1 VIAGD
6 AAQPPPGERARML
19 PSFLKVLRTASLG
32 VGFWLLPLVCAGLWL
47 GTHSVIFKEGLFFSK
62 AAMLTFGGAYAVL
75 PYVSQQAVE
84 SFSWLSASQML
95 DGLAF
100 AETTPGPRIMVLEFV
115 GFLGAWN
122 QPAPFTPL
130 LSATLGALMTVW
142 CTFAP
147 SFLWIFLGAPYVDRL
162 QGNPQIAGVLAGQ
175 LTTDPAKCATKPPV
189 FTSCYPASPIYWR
202 HINALVNIRRTSP
215 DAYPYSYGIDSTGK
229 LVFIGSYGAY
239 GVSEDRKVLGVGI
252 PRGAKY
258 LQGLE
263 AIIDAKTLGFFKQGL
278 TATTFQP
285 AYTDTLGHWISV
297 YTPIKDKAGK
307 VVGAIGVDYKISYVS
322 KVRRDVQ
329 RSLYPVFIVA
339 YILLLGLVF
348 VLSGQFAKRI
358 SRLNSVTRK
367 VADGDYDVDIS
378 SSASAVFTDEMT
390 ELANS
395 FLVMTKKVGD
405 RERTLTQTVQ
415 VLRVE
420 IDEAKRK
427 DAVSEIVDSDFFN
440 DLTKKAGVMRAKVK
454 GLEIAEASAERASR
468 SEAGSSDE

>member
-1 VIAGD
+1 MEMSAIGTIA
-6 AAQPPPGERARML
+6 AATSVAPIFVPRPHVRGSSDSFTVCPSVVPQGGLHPANATFANAKRTHSLLFLRTLYTRVMTAVQIETPVSTERAKRTRRLGMRWKL
-19 PSFLKVLRTASLG
+19 LIAFGLVFTVFFVVLAVWILQ
-32 VGFWLLPLVCAGLWL
+32 
-47 GTHSVIFKEGLFFSK
+47 FSTNS
-62 AAMLTFGGAYAVL
+62 ANNRLRSTLRQLSEGGAQTV
-75 PYVSQQAVE
+75 
-84 SFSWLSASQML
+84 
-95 DGLAF
+95 DGTEF
-100 AETTPGPRIMVLEFV
+100 AELAAGAAAIKANETYPG
-115 GFLGAWN
+115 
-122 QPAPFTPL
+122 
-130 LSATLGALMTVW
+130 
-142 CTFAP
+142 
-147 SFLWIFLGAPYVDRL
+147 
-162 QGNPQIAGVLAGQ
+162 IAGVLAGQ
-175 LTTDPAKCATKPPV
+175 VTTDPAQCGGDKPV
-189 FTSCYPASPIYWR
+189 FTSCYPASEIYWR

-215 DAYPYSYGIDSTGK
+215 DAYPYSYGVDSSGK

-239 GVSEDRKVLGVGI
+239 GVSEDRKTLGVGI

-263 AIIDAKTLGFFKQGL
+263 AIIDAKTLEYFKEGL

-285 AYTDTLGHWISV
+285 AYTDTLGRWISV

-307 VVGAIGVDYKISYVS
+307 VVGAIGVDYKISYVA

-339 YILLLGLVF
+339 YVLLLGLVF

-367 VADGDYDVDIS
+367 VAEGDYDVDIS
-378 SSASAVFTDEMT
+378 SSASAVFSDEMT

-395 FLVMTKKVGD
+395 FLTMTKKVGD

-427 DAVSEIVDSDFFN
+427 DAVSEIIDSDFFN
-440 DLTKKAGVMRAKVK
+440 DLTKKAGAMRAKVK
-454 GLEIAEASAERASR
+454 GAEIVEASAERENR
-468 SEAGSSDE
+468 TGSSDE